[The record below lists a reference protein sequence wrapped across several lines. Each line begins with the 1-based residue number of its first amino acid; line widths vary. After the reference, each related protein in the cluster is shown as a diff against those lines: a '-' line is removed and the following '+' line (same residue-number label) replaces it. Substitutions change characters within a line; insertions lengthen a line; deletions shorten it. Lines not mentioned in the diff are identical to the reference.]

1 MGMYSK
7 LWKLIDAAETGAEIP
22 VRCQAEAARRII
34 QAVRKE
40 KTKNVALRKKLG
52 MLRQGPLKSRIV
64 VDTTDAQQVTIYFSL
79 EWDGRKL

>member
-1 MGMYSK
+1 MGLYSK
-7 LWKLIDAAETGAEIP
+7 LWKIIDAAETGAEIP
-22 VRCQAEAARRII
+22 VSCQTDAVKRII

-52 MLRQGPLKSRIV
+52 MLRQGPLKSRV
-64 VDTTDAQQVTIYFSL
+64 VQDETDSTKSTIYFSL